1 MPTVKEIFLKTDPTN
16 KDGRE
21 SDIGNK
27 QNNYLNIH
35 SGGDRVDVKSDM
47 ASLSKFVRLNIYREI
62 FWAPTREK

>member
-27 QNNYLNIH
+27 QNNYLNIR

-47 ASLSKFVRLNIYREI
+47 ASLSKFMRLNIYREI
-62 FWAPTREK
+62 FWASTWEK